1 MQISLGE
8 RRMKILRYWMKKRKV
23 QTTVSKVKYSK
34 RKKVA
39 DRKLRVNGKFVS
51 KKQAIDI
58 LGMSKKEFQ
67 KQLKA

>member
-1 MQISLGE
+1 MHISLAE

-39 DRKLRVNGKFVS
+39 DRRLRINGKFVS

-67 KQLKA
+67 K

>member
-1 MQISLGE
+1 
-8 RRMKILRYWMKKRKV
+8 MKKRKV
-23 QTTVSKVKYSK
+23 QTTASKVKYSK

-39 DRKLRVNGKFVS
+39 DRKLRINGKFVS